1 MKDTA
6 LVGRVISAFANDSE
20 DIYRHLYLYGNSSGC
35 ARTVEKLVVGYK
47 TTHPDV
53 TVFSYTGNAFVGRV
67 LDNVMMMESRFA
79 DTKAVFVSLLS
90 QCSLFVL
97 ENVQD
102 VARKAESMQQLYIIL
117 DKRLESNLPFLIS
130 GNTVPSAIQG
140 LAPRISTILEGSL
153 MLKIS

>member
-1 MKDTA
+1 MKDAA
-6 LVGRVISAFANDSE
+6 LIGRVISSFANDSE

-67 LDNVMMMESRFA
+67 LDNVMMESRFA

-90 QCSLFVL
+90 QCSLLVL
-97 ENVQD
+97 ENIQD
-102 VARKAESMQQLYIIL
+102 IARKAESMQQLYIIL
-117 DKRLESNLPFLIS
+117 DKRLENNLPFIVT
-130 GNTVPSAIQG
+130 GNTVPSAIHG
-140 LAPRISTILEGSL
+140 LAPRISAILEGSL
-153 MLKIS
+153 LIGLV